1 MRATSVNSVDQVRS
15 QSAYENIR
23 NKLSAL
29 GTYLYVK
36 VKEIAE
42 TEDII
47 IILWAL
53 LVVYLVWTGYTR
65 FSECGKIIGLYK
77 ELRF

>member
-36 VKEIAE
+36 AKEIAE
-42 TEDII
+42 TEDIV

-53 LVVYLVWTGYTR
+53 IVVYLVWTGYTR
-65 FSECGKIIGLYK
+65 FSECGKIIGIYR

>member
-1 MRATSVNSVDQVRS
+1 MRATSVNSAEQVRG

-23 NKLSAL
+23 NRLSAL
-29 GTYLYVK
+29 GTHLYVK
-36 VKEIAE
+36 AKEIAE
-42 TEDII
+42 TEDIV

-65 FSECGKIIGLYK
+65 FSECGTIIGLYK

>member
-15 QSAYENIR
+15 QLAYENIR

-36 VKEIAE
+36 AKEIAE
-42 TEDII
+42 TEDIV

-53 LVVYLVWTGYTR
+53 LVVYLVWSGYTR
-65 FSECGKIIGLYK
+65 FSECGKIIGLYR

>member
-29 GTYLYVK
+29 ATYLYVK
-36 VKEIAE
+36 AKEIAE
-42 TEDII
+42 TEDIV

-53 LVVYLVWTGYTR
+53 IVVYLVWTGYTR

>member
-15 QSAYENIR
+15 QSACENIR

-42 TEDII
+42 TEDIV

-53 LVVYLVWTGYTR
+53 IVVYLVWTGYTR
-65 FSECGKIIGLYK
+65 FSECGKIIGLHK

>member
-36 VKEIAE
+36 AKEIAE
-42 TEDII
+42 TEDIV
-47 IILWAL
+47 IILCAL

>member
-36 VKEIAE
+36 AKEIAE
-42 TEDII
+42 TEDIV

-53 LVVYLVWTGYTR
+53 IVVYLVWTGYTR

>member
-23 NKLSAL
+23 NKLSAF

-36 VKEIAE
+36 AKEIAE
-42 TEDII
+42 TEDIV
-47 IILWAL
+47 IILWAF

-65 FSECGKIIGLYK
+65 FSECGKIIGLHK

>member
-1 MRATSVNSVDQVRS
+1 MRATSVNSVDQIRS

-42 TEDII
+42 TEDIV
-47 IILWAL
+47 IILCVL

>member
-1 MRATSVNSVDQVRS
+1 MRATSVNTVGQVRD
-15 QSAYENIR
+15 QSAYESIR
-23 NKLSAL
+23 NRLSAL

-36 VKEIAE
+36 AKEIAE
-42 TEDII
+42 TEDIV
-47 IILWAL
+47 IILWIL

>member
-29 GTYLYVK
+29 GTFLYVK
-36 VKEIAE
+36 AKEIAE
-42 TEDII
+42 TEDIV

-65 FSECGKIIGLYK
+65 FSECGKMIGLYK

>member
-1 MRATSVNSVDQVRS
+1 MRATSVKSVEQVRS

-23 NKLSAL
+23 NRLSTL
-29 GTYLYVK
+29 GTDLYATVK
-36 VKEIAE
+36 GIAE
-42 TEDII
+42 TEDIV

-65 FSECGKIIGLYK
+65 FSECGKIIGLYR

>member
-1 MRATSVNSVDQVRS
+1 MRATSVNSVGQVRS
-15 QSAYENIR
+15 QSAYEIIKNR
-23 NKLSAL
+23 FSAL

-36 VKEIAE
+36 AKEIAE
-42 TEDII
+42 TEDIVLI
-47 IILWAL
+47 VWVL
-53 LVVYLVWTGYTR
+53 LVVYLVWTGYAR